1 MDLLQM
7 RMVNVTEI
15 SAYVSIVLFSL
26 LAVMQIGVAMGI
38 VPIKILWGGSQ
49 HQLTIQLRIAS
60 IIAASVLVS
69 FALIIRKRTVDPSN
83 GSFRTMSQCITFYM
97 ALNTLGNFLS
107 HNSFEKYV
115 EGTLTVILTV
125 STGIVGFAS
134 ELRFR
139 DSYID
144 ID

>member
-1 MDLLQM
+1 MK
-7 RMVNVTEI
+7 MVNVTEI
-15 SAYVSIVLFSL
+15 SAYVSVVLFSL

-38 VPIKILWGGSQ
+38 VSIKILWGGSQ

-69 FALIIRKRTVDPSN
+69 FALIIRKRAVDPSN

-97 ALNTLGNFLS
+97 ALNTLLNFMS
-107 HNSFEKYV
+107 TNSFEKYV
-115 EGTLTVILTV
+115 EGTLTVILTI
-125 STGIVGFAS
+125 STGIVGFSS
-134 ELRFR
+134 ELRVR